1 MLKGRRQSA
10 VMSAGR
16 VRTSE
21 RLHKPKARTSYDHVK
36 RIADICFSVVGLI
49 VASPVIAG
57 VALVVLAV
65 HGRPVLFRQ
74 PRPGAGG
81 KVFDI
86 LKFRTMV
93 EPNGERVTDGQRLTR
108 LGRFLRA
115 SSLDEL
121 PSLWNVMRGDMS
133 FVGPRPLIVEYLAL
147 YTPEQ
152 ARRHEV
158 RPGITGLAQVKGR
171 NELEWADRFRLDV
184 EYVDGRWLRLD
195 LSILLQTVRTVVGRR
210 GISKHGH
217 DTMPEFTGWED
228 TSDVDK

>member
-1 MLKGRRQSA
+1 M
-10 VMSAGR
+10 
-16 VRTSE
+16 
-21 RLHKPKARTSYDHVK
+21 K
-36 RIADICFSVVGLI
+36 RIADICFSVIGLI
-49 VASPVIAG
+49 LASPVIAG

-74 PRPGAGG
+74 SRPGLGG

-93 EPNGERVTDGQRLTR
+93 EPDEERVTDGQRLTR

-121 PSLWNVMRGDMS
+121 PSLWNVVCGDMS
-133 FVGPRPLIVEYLAL
+133 FVGPRPLIVEYLDL

-158 RPGITGLAQVKGR
+158 RPGITGLAQVRGR
-171 NELEWADRFRLDV
+171 NDLEWADRFRLDV
-184 EYVDGRWLRLD
+184 EYVDGRCLRID
-195 LSILLQTVRTVVGRR
+195 ISIVLQTVRTVVGRR

-217 DTMPEFTGWED
+217 DTMPVFTGWENS
-228 TSDVDK
+228 SDVSQ

>member
-1 MLKGRRQSA
+1 M
-10 VMSAGR
+10 
-16 VRTSE
+16 
-21 RLHKPKARTSYDHVK
+21 K

-184 EYVDGRWLRLD
+184 EYVDGRCLRLD

>member
-1 MLKGRRQSA
+1 MATIDRQRA
-10 VMSAGR
+10 KTRTR
-16 VRTSE
+16 VVRVSDS
-21 RLHKPKARTSYDHVK
+21 RAPYSGVK

-65 HGRPVLFRQ
+65 NGRPVLFRQ
-74 PRPGAGG
+74 PRPGLDG

-93 EPNGERVTDGQRLTR
+93 MPDDDQVTDGQRLTR
-108 LGRFLRA
+108 LGRLLRA

-121 PSLWNVMRGDMS
+121 PSLWNVVRGDMS
-133 FVGPRPLIVEYLAL
+133 FVGPRPLIPEYFEL

-158 RPGITGLAQVKGR
+158 RPGITGLAQVNGR
-171 NELEWADRFRLDV
+171 NGLDWSEKFRLDV
-184 EYVDGRWLRLD
+184 EYVDSRCMRLD
-195 LSILLQTVRTVVGRR
+195 LYILLRTIGTVLSKR
-210 GISKHGH
+210 GISRQGH
-217 DTMPEFTGWED
+217 DTTPMFTGQESSGED
-228 TSDVDK
+228 DS

>member
-1 MLKGRRQSA
+1 M
-10 VMSAGR
+10 
-16 VRTSE
+16 
-21 RLHKPKARTSYDHVK
+21 K
-36 RIADICFSVVGLI
+36 RIADICFSVIGLI
-49 VASPVIAG
+49 LASPVIAG

-74 PRPGAGG
+74 SRPGLGG

-93 EPNGERVTDGQRLTR
+93 EPDGERVTDGQRLTR

-121 PSLWNVMRGDMS
+121 PSLWNVVCGDMS
-133 FVGPRPLIVEYLAL
+133 FVGPRPLIVEYLDL

-158 RPGITGLAQVKGR
+158 RPGITGLAQVRGR
-171 NELEWADRFRLDV
+171 NDLEWADRFRLDV
-184 EYVDGRWLRLD
+184 EYVDGRCLRID
-195 LSILLQTVRTVVGRR
+195 FSILLQTVRTVVGRR

-217 DTMPEFTGWED
+217 DTMPVFTGRENS
-228 TSDVDK
+228 SDVSQ

>member
-1 MLKGRRQSA
+1 MK
-10 VMSAGR
+10 
-16 VRTSE
+16 RT
-21 RLHKPKARTSYDHVK
+21 
-36 RIADICFSVVGLI
+36 ADIFFSVVGLI
-49 VASPVIAG
+49 LASPVIAG
-57 VALVVLAV
+57 VAFVVLAV

-74 PRPGAGG
+74 PRPGLGG

-93 EPNGERVTDGQRLTR
+93 EPDGERVTDGQRLTR

-121 PSLWNVMRGDMS
+121 PSLWNVMCGDMS
-133 FVGPRPLIVEYLAL
+133 FVGPRPLIVEYLDL

-171 NELEWADRFRLDV
+171 NDLEWAERFRIDV
-184 EYVDGRWLRLD
+184 EYVDGRCPRLD
-195 LSILLQTVRTVVGRR
+195 FSILLQTVHTVVGRR
-210 GISKHGH
+210 GISKYGH
-217 DTMPEFTGWED
+217 DTMPVFTGWENS
-228 TSDVDK
+228 SDVDQ

>member
-1 MLKGRRQSA
+1 MSEGRRQRA
-10 VMSAGR
+10 VTSTRR
-16 VRTSE
+16 V
-21 RLHKPKARTSYDHVK
+21 HTSYGQSPYDNVK
-36 RIADICFSVVGLI
+36 RTADICCSMVGLI
-49 VASPVIAG
+49 LVSPLIAG

-74 PRPGAGG
+74 PRPGLGG

-93 EPNGERVTDGQRLTR
+93 EPDEVRVTDGQRLTR

-121 PSLWNVMRGDMS
+121 PSLWNVVRGDMS
-133 FVGPRPLIVEYLAL
+133 FVGPRPLIIEYLDL

-171 NELEWADRFRLDV
+171 NDLEWADRFRLDV
-184 EYVDGRWLRLD
+184 DYVDGRCLRLD
-195 LSILLQTVRTVVGRR
+195 FSILLQTVRTVVGRR

-217 DTMPEFTGWED
+217 DTMPVFHWTGELQ
-228 TSDVDK
+228 

>member
-1 MLKGRRQSA
+1 M
-10 VMSAGR
+10 
-16 VRTSE
+16 
-21 RLHKPKARTSYDHVK
+21 K
-36 RIADICFSVVGLI
+36 RIADICFSVIGLI
-49 VASPVIAG
+49 LASPVIAG

-74 PRPGAGG
+74 SRPGLGG

-93 EPNGERVTDGQRLTR
+93 EPDGERVTDGQRLTR

-121 PSLWNVMRGDMS
+121 PSLWNVVCGDMS
-133 FVGPRPLIVEYLAL
+133 FVGPRPLIVEYLDL

-158 RPGITGLAQVKGR
+158 RPGITGLAQVRGR
-171 NELEWADRFRLDV
+171 NDLEWTDRFRLDV
-184 EYVDGRWLRLD
+184 EYVDGRCLRID
-195 LSILLQTVRTVVGRR
+195 FSILLQTVRTVVGRR

-217 DTMPEFTGWED
+217 DTMPVFTGRENS
-228 TSDVDK
+228 SDVSQ

>member
-1 MLKGRRQSA
+1 M
-10 VMSAGR
+10 
-16 VRTSE
+16 
-21 RLHKPKARTSYDHVK
+21 K
-36 RIADICFSVVGLI
+36 RIADICFSVIGLI
-49 VASPVIAG
+49 LASPVIAG

-74 PRPGAGG
+74 SRPGLGG

-93 EPNGERVTDGQRLTR
+93 EPDGERVTDGQRLTR

-121 PSLWNVMRGDMS
+121 PSLWNVVCGDMS
-133 FVGPRPLIVEYLAL
+133 FVGPRPLIVEYLDL

-158 RPGITGLAQVKGR
+158 RPGITGLAQVRGR
-171 NELEWADRFRLDV
+171 NDLEWADRFRLDV
-184 EYVDGRWLRLD
+184 EYVDGRCLRID
-195 LSILLQTVRTVVGRR
+195 ISIVLQTVRTVVGRR

-217 DTMPEFTGWED
+217 DTMPVFTGWENS
-228 TSDVDK
+228 SDVSQ

>member
-1 MLKGRRQSA
+1 M
-10 VMSAGR
+10 
-16 VRTSE
+16 
-21 RLHKPKARTSYDHVK
+21 K
-36 RIADICFSVVGLI
+36 RIADICFSVIGLI
-49 VASPVIAG
+49 LACPVIAG

-74 PRPGAGG
+74 SRPGLGG

-93 EPNGERVTDGQRLTR
+93 EPDGERVTDGQRLTR

-121 PSLWNVMRGDMS
+121 PSLWNVVCGDMS
-133 FVGPRPLIVEYLAL
+133 FVGPRPLIVEYLDL

-158 RPGITGLAQVKGR
+158 RPGITGLAQVRGR
-171 NELEWADRFRLDV
+171 NDLEWADRFRLDV
-184 EYVDGRWLRLD
+184 EYVDGRCLRID
-195 LSILLQTVRTVVGRR
+195 FSILLQTVRTVVGRR

-217 DTMPEFTGWED
+217 DTVPVFTGRENS
-228 TSDVDK
+228 SDVSQ

>member
-1 MLKGRRQSA
+1 MVKGRRRPA
-10 VMSAGR
+10 AMSTRRAHPSDGR
-16 VRTSE
+16 I
-21 RLHKPKARTSYDHVK
+21 SYDNVK
-36 RIADICFSVVGLI
+36 RIADICFSVIGLI
-49 VASPVIAG
+49 LACPVIAG

-74 PRPGAGG
+74 SRPGLGG

-93 EPNGERVTDGQRLTR
+93 EPDGERVTDGQRLTR

-121 PSLWNVMRGDMS
+121 PSLWNVVCGDMS
-133 FVGPRPLIVEYLAL
+133 FVGPRPLIVEYLDL

-158 RPGITGLAQVKGR
+158 RPGITGLAQVRGR
-171 NELEWADRFRLDV
+171 NDLEWADRFRLDV
-184 EYVDGRWLRLD
+184 EYVDGRCLRID

-217 DTMPEFTGWED
+217 DTMPVFTGRENS
-228 TSDVDK
+228 SDVSQ

>member
-1 MLKGRRQSA
+1 M
-10 VMSAGR
+10 
-16 VRTSE
+16 
-21 RLHKPKARTSYDHVK
+21 K
-36 RIADICFSVVGLI
+36 RIADICFSVIGLI
-49 VASPVIAG
+49 LASPVIAG

-74 PRPGAGG
+74 SRPGLGG

-93 EPNGERVTDGQRLTR
+93 EPDGERVTDGQRLTR

-121 PSLWNVMRGDMS
+121 PSLWNVVCGDMS
-133 FVGPRPLIVEYLAL
+133 FVGPRPLIVEYLDL

-158 RPGITGLAQVKGR
+158 RPGITGLAQVRGR
-171 NELEWADRFRLDV
+171 NDLEWADRFRLDV
-184 EYVDGRWLRLD
+184 EYVDGRCLRID
-195 LSILLQTVRTVVGRR
+195 SSILLQTVRTVVGRR

-217 DTMPEFTGWED
+217 DTMPVFTGREN
-228 TSDVDK
+228 SCDVSQ

>member
-1 MLKGRRQSA
+1 M
-10 VMSAGR
+10 
-16 VRTSE
+16 
-21 RLHKPKARTSYDHVK
+21 K
-36 RIADICFSVVGLI
+36 RIADICFSVIGLI
-49 VASPVIAG
+49 LACPVIAG

-74 PRPGAGG
+74 SRPGLGG

-93 EPNGERVTDGQRLTR
+93 EPDGERVTDGQRLTR

-121 PSLWNVMRGDMS
+121 PSLWNVVCGDMS
-133 FVGPRPLIVEYLAL
+133 FVGPRPLIVEYLDL

-158 RPGITGLAQVKGR
+158 RPGITGLAQVRGR
-171 NELEWADRFRLDV
+171 NDLEWADRFRLDV
-184 EYVDGRWLRLD
+184 EYVDGRCLRID
-195 LSILLQTVRTVVGRR
+195 FSILLQTVRTVVGRR

-217 DTMPEFTGWED
+217 DTMPVFTGRENS
-228 TSDVDK
+228 SDVSQ

>member
-1 MLKGRRQSA
+1 MLKGRRRPA
-10 VMSAGR
+10 AMSTRRAHPSDGR
-16 VRTSE
+16 I
-21 RLHKPKARTSYDHVK
+21 AYDNVK
-36 RIADICFSVVGLI
+36 RIADICFSVIGLI
-49 VASPVIAG
+49 LASPVIAG

-74 PRPGAGG
+74 SRPGLGG

-93 EPNGERVTDGQRLTR
+93 EPDGERVTDGQRLTR

-121 PSLWNVMRGDMS
+121 PSLWNVVCGDMS
-133 FVGPRPLIVEYLAL
+133 LVGPRPLIVEYLDL

-158 RPGITGLAQVKGR
+158 RPGITGLAQVRGR
-171 NELEWADRFRLDV
+171 NDLEWADRFRLDV
-184 EYVDGRWLRLD
+184 EYVDGRCLRID
-195 LSILLQTVRTVVGRR
+195 FSILLQTVRTVVGRR

-217 DTMPEFTGWED
+217 DTMPVFTGRENS
-228 TSDVDK
+228 SDVSQ

>member
-1 MLKGRRQSA
+1 M
-10 VMSAGR
+10 
-16 VRTSE
+16 
-21 RLHKPKARTSYDHVK
+21 K
-36 RIADICFSVVGLI
+36 RIADICFSVIGLI
-49 VASPVIAG
+49 LASPVIAG

-74 PRPGAGG
+74 SRPGLGG

-93 EPNGERVTDGQRLTR
+93 EPDGERVTDGQRLTR

-121 PSLWNVMRGDMS
+121 PSLWNVVCGDMS
-133 FVGPRPLIVEYLAL
+133 FVGPRPLIVEYLDL
-147 YTPEQ
+147 YTLEQ

-158 RPGITGLAQVKGR
+158 RPGITGLAQVRGR
-171 NELEWADRFRLDV
+171 NDLEWADRFRLDV
-184 EYVDGRWLRLD
+184 EYVDGRCLRID
-195 LSILLQTVRTVVGRR
+195 FSILLQTVRTVVGRR

-217 DTMPEFTGWED
+217 DTMPVFTGRENS
-228 TSDVDK
+228 SDVSQ

>member
-1 MLKGRRQSA
+1 M
-10 VMSAGR
+10 
-16 VRTSE
+16 
-21 RLHKPKARTSYDHVK
+21 K

-49 VASPVIAG
+49 VASPVTAG

-115 SSLDEL
+115 SSFDEL

-184 EYVDGRWLRLD
+184 EYVDGRCLRLD

>member
-1 MLKGRRQSA
+1 MLKGRRRPA
-10 VMSAGR
+10 AMSTRRAHPSDGR
-16 VRTSE
+16 I
-21 RLHKPKARTSYDHVK
+21 AYDNVK
-36 RIADICFSVVGLI
+36 RIADICFSVIGLI
-49 VASPVIAG
+49 LASPVIAG

-74 PRPGAGG
+74 SRPGLGG

-93 EPNGERVTDGQRLTR
+93 EPDGERVTDGQRLTR

-121 PSLWNVMRGDMS
+121 PSLWNVVCGDMS
-133 FVGPRPLIVEYLAL
+133 FVGPRPLIVEYLDL

-158 RPGITGLAQVKGR
+158 RPGITGLAQVRGR
-171 NELEWADRFRLDV
+171 NDLEWADRFRLDV
-184 EYVDGRWLRLD
+184 EYVDGRCLRID
-195 LSILLQTVRTVVGRR
+195 FSILLQTVRTVVGRR

-217 DTMPEFTGWED
+217 DTMPVFTGRENS
-228 TSDVDK
+228 SDVSQ

>member
-1 MLKGRRQSA
+1 MK
-10 VMSAGR
+10 
-16 VRTSE
+16 RT
-21 RLHKPKARTSYDHVK
+21 
-36 RIADICFSVVGLI
+36 ADIFFSVVGLI
-49 VASPVIAG
+49 LASPVIAG
-57 VALVVLAV
+57 VAFVVLAV

-74 PRPGAGG
+74 PRPGLGG

-93 EPNGERVTDGQRLTR
+93 EPDGERVTDGQRLTR

-121 PSLWNVMRGDMS
+121 PSLWNVMCGDMS
-133 FVGPRPLIVEYLAL
+133 FVGPRPLIVEYLDL
-147 YTPEQ
+147 YTLEQ

-171 NELEWADRFRLDV
+171 NDLEWADRFRIDV
-184 EYVDGRWLRLD
+184 EYVDGRCPRLD
-195 LSILLQTVRTVVGRR
+195 FSILLQTVHTVVGRR

-217 DTMPEFTGWED
+217 DTMPVFTGWENS
-228 TSDVDK
+228 SDVDQ

>member
-10 VMSAGR
+10 AMSTRRAHTSDGR
-16 VRTSE
+16 T
-21 RLHKPKARTSYDHVK
+21 AYDNVK
-36 RIADICFSVVGLI
+36 RIADICFSVIGLI
-49 VASPVIAG
+49 LASPVIAG

-74 PRPGAGG
+74 SRPGLGG
-81 KVFDI
+81 NVFDI

-93 EPNGERVTDGQRLTR
+93 EPDGERVTDGQRLTR

-121 PSLWNVMRGDMS
+121 PSLWNVVCGDMS
-133 FVGPRPLIVEYLAL
+133 FVGPRPLIVEYLDL

-158 RPGITGLAQVKGR
+158 RPGITGLAQVRGR
-171 NELEWADRFRLDV
+171 NDLEWADRFRLDV
-184 EYVDGRWLRLD
+184 EYVDGRCLRID
-195 LSILLQTVRTVVGRR
+195 ISIVLQTVRTVVGRR

-217 DTMPEFTGWED
+217 DTMPVFTGWENS
-228 TSDVDK
+228 SDVSQ

>member
-1 MLKGRRQSA
+1 MLKGRRQPA

-184 EYVDGRWLRLD
+184 EYVDGRCLRLD

>member
-1 MLKGRRQSA
+1 M
-10 VMSAGR
+10 
-16 VRTSE
+16 
-21 RLHKPKARTSYDHVK
+21 K
-36 RIADICFSVVGLI
+36 RIADICFSVIGLI
-49 VASPVIAG
+49 LASPVIAG

-74 PRPGAGG
+74 SRPGLGG

-93 EPNGERVTDGQRLTR
+93 EPDGERVTDGQRLTR

-121 PSLWNVMRGDMS
+121 PSLWNVVCGDMS
-133 FVGPRPLIVEYLAL
+133 LVGPRPLIVEYLDL

-158 RPGITGLAQVKGR
+158 RPGITGLAQVRGR
-171 NELEWADRFRLDV
+171 NDLEWADRFRLDV
-184 EYVDGRWLRLD
+184 EYVDGRCLRID
-195 LSILLQTVRTVVGRR
+195 FSILLQTVRTVVGRR

-217 DTMPEFTGWED
+217 DTMPVFTGRENS
-228 TSDVDK
+228 SDVSQ

>member
-1 MLKGRRQSA
+1 MNTRR
-10 VMSAGR
+10 VH
-16 VRTSE
+16 TSDG
-21 RLHKPKARTSYDHVK
+21 RTSYDDVK
-36 RIADICFSVVGLI
+36 RTADIFFSVVGLI
-49 VASPVIAG
+49 LASPVIAG
-57 VALVVLAV
+57 VAFVVLAV

-74 PRPGAGG
+74 PRPGLGG

-93 EPNGERVTDGQRLTR
+93 EPDGERVTDGQRLTR

-121 PSLWNVMRGDMS
+121 PSLWNVMCGDMS
-133 FVGPRPLIVEYLAL
+133 FVGPRPLIVEYLDL
-147 YTPEQ
+147 YTLEQ

-171 NELEWADRFRLDV
+171 NDLEWADRFRIDV
-184 EYVDGRWLRLD
+184 EYVDGRCPRLD
-195 LSILLQTVRTVVGRR
+195 FSILLQTVHTVVGRR

-217 DTMPEFTGWED
+217 DTMPVFTGWENS
-228 TSDVDK
+228 SDVDQ